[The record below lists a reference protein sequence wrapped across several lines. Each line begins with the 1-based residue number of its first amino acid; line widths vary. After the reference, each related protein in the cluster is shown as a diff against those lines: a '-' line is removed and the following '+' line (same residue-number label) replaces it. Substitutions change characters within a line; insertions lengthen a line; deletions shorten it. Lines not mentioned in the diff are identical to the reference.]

1 MTDVPLPLL
10 TAPGLKPQA
19 AGGRVLN
26 CYPEKLPATAGK
38 PYGWFRVPGLGVFG
52 LAPNNQPFRGGV
64 LVGSLFYGVFGSTV
78 YSYNSNGGDGTAL
91 TGSAISGTD
100 VVFAARNNA
109 GTPDIVFVSPSS
121 GAYWTTGASIASY
134 PDPNV
139 GAPNSV
145 LFHKG
150 FFIFT
155 YGNGKTRASN
165 VNLTSIN
172 TLSNATAESK
182 PDTLYRP
189 IPLGNGQLLLVGSN
203 TMEVWGGDPTTD
215 GSAYPFVYIA
225 TIPRGIIGP
234 MAIAGHDD
242 GFGKGIYFV
251 GDDFRAS
258 RLDGYQVVPISN
270 SDLDTTIE
278 RDPNKANI
286 RVGVFNS
293 RGHGFVAVQGTNWCW
308 IFDTTLNTWHER
320 ASYLKNYWRGQFP
333 VLAFGRWLCG
343 DSDSNRLCEI
353 NANIRK
359 EFGTNA
365 VQNILIT
372 GSPAGG
378 TYTLTYNGQTTANI
392 AFNASAPT
400 VQAALEA
407 LSRIGAGNV
416 VCTGTSSNINVRF
429 KDVLGVQPVPPITAT
444 SSLTGGSSPAITIT
458 QTVVGVR
465 GDPIMM
471 RIETGP
477 FGPFP
482 NPIRVN
488 SIELFLTKGASDA
501 TGLDPNETDVKIAI
515 SISRN
520 GGQDWSNPRNLKI
533 GRQAITN
540 GRVRSSIWGHAE
552 VQGVRWR
559 FEESAGVDFAFMGAD
574 QQQDVLR

>member
-52 LAPNNQPFRGGV
+52 LAPSGVFRGGV
-64 LVGSLFYGVFGSTV
+64 LVGSSFYGVFGTKV
-78 YSYNSNGGDGTAL
+78 YAWNSSGGTPATL
-91 TGSAISGTD
+91 TGTLGGTE
-100 VVFAARNNA
+100 VVFACRNNA
-109 GTPDIVFVSPSS
+109 GTPDIVFVSPGN
-121 GAYWTTGASIASY
+121 GAFWSTGAAVASY
-134 PDPNV
+134 PDPDV
-139 GAPNSV
+139 GSPNAV
-145 LFHKG
+145 VFHKG

-155 YGNGKTRASN
+155 YGNGETRASD

-172 TLSNATAESK
+172 TLSRATAESK

-215 GSAYPFVYIA
+215 GSSYPFVYVA
-225 TIPRGIIGP
+225 TIPRGIIGA
-234 MAIAGHDD
+234 MAIAGHED

-251 GDDFRAS
+251 GDDFRVS

-270 SDLDTTIE
+270 SDLDTIIE
-278 RDPNKANI
+278 REPNKAGI
-286 RVGVFNS
+286 KVGVFNS
-293 RGHGFVAVQGTNWCW
+293 RGHGFVSVQGTNWCW
-308 IFDTTLNTWHER
+308 IFDSTLNTWHER

-365 VQNILIT
+365 RQNVTIT
-372 GSPAGG
+372 GSPTGG
-378 TYTLTYNGQTTANI
+378 TYTLTWNGQTTTAI
-392 AFNASAPT
+392 AYNASSAT

-407 LSRIGAGNV
+407 LSRIGTGNVDCTGAAGN
-416 VCTGTSSNINVRF
+416 IDIRF
-429 KDVLGVQPVPPITAT
+429 KDALGVSPQPLITAT
-444 SSLTGGSSPAITIT
+444 SALTGGSSPAIMVTEIAA
-458 QTVVGVR
+458 GVR

-471 RIETGP
+471 RVETGP

-488 SIELFLTKGASDA
+488 SIELYLTKGASDA
-501 TGLDPNETDVKIAI
+501 TGLDPNETNVEIGI

-540 GRVRSSIWGHAE
+540 GRVRSSLWGHAE